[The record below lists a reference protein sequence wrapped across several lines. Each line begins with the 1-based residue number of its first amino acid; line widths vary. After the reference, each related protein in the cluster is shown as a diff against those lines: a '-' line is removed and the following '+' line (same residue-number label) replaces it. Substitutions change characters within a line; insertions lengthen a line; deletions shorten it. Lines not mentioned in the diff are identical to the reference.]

1 MFLNYPVSV
10 ITMVFIPVDFSKDTR
25 PKLIKLGFTISAQ
38 LPGKFLS
45 EEASNKANCTF
56 LSHF

>member
-45 EEASNKANCTF
+45 EEASN
-56 LSHF
+56 